1 MKHYGHDEILDK
13 YIGQKGT
20 TERDQF
26 DQAVR
31 AEVEAYR
38 IGEAIKATRIK
49 QHLTQDQLGALVGV
63 QKAQISKIESGKSIT
78 YATLVKVFKA
88 LGATTASMDLGHLGR
103 VVLW

>member
-1 MKHYGHDEILDK
+1 MKHYRHDEILDK

-31 AEVEAYR
+31 AEVDAYR

-78 YATLVKVFKA
+78 YATIVKVFKA

>member
-1 MKHYGHDEILDK
+1 MKKISHDEILDK

-20 TERDQF
+20 TERNQF
-26 DQAVR
+26 DQAVK

-63 QKAQISKIESGKSIT
+63 QKAQISKIESGRSIT
-78 YATLVKVFKA
+78 YATIVKVFKA

>member
-1 MKHYGHDEILDK
+1 MKQYGHDEILDK

-49 QHLTQDQLGALVGV
+49 QHLTPDQLGALVGV

-78 YATLVKVFKA
+78 YATIVKVFKA

>member
-1 MKHYGHDEILDK
+1 MKKYGHDKILDK

-26 DQAVR
+26 DQAVK

-63 QKAQISKIESGKSIT
+63 QKAQISKIESGRSIT
-78 YATLVKVFKA
+78 YATIVKVFKA

>member
-1 MKHYGHDEILDK
+1 MWGIAASIFLFHVPVVRH
-13 YIGQKGT
+13 IGSTKVDTIQ
-20 TERDQF
+20 QSF
-26 DQAVR
+26 
-31 AEVEAYR
+31 
-38 IGEAIKATRIK
+38 GEAIKATRIK

-78 YATLVKVFKA
+78 YATIVKVFKA

>member
-26 DQAVR
+26 DQAVK
-31 AEVEAYR
+31 ADVEAYR
-38 IGEAIKATRIK
+38 IGEAIKSTRIK
-49 QHLTQDQLGALVGV
+49 QHLTQDELGALVGV

-78 YATLVKVFKA
+78 YATIVKVFKA
-88 LGATTASMDLGHLGR
+88 LGATTASMDLGHLGK

>member
-1 MKHYGHDEILDK
+1 MITSIYPTCSCHKDCFTKSSHL
-13 YIGQKGT
+13 
-20 TERDQF
+20 QF
-26 DQAVR
+26 R
-31 AEVEAYR
+31 YR
-38 IGEAIKATRIK
+38 IGEAIKEPRIK

-78 YATLVKVFKA
+78 YATIVKVFKA

>member
-13 YIGQKGT
+13 YIGLKGT

-31 AEVEAYR
+31 DEVEAYR

-78 YATLVKVFKA
+78 YATIVKVFKA